1 MQYEPIKLYNTLKLV
16 ETRGDSTVTMADCL
30 RFLGQLI
37 EKSKEKK
44 KTNQLIIKRRKQ
56 LWILQL

>member
-1 MQYEPIKLYNTLKLV
+1 MQDEPIKLYNTLKLV

-30 RFLGQLI
+30 CFLGQLI

-44 KTNQLIIKRRKQ
+44 TNQLMIKRRKQ

>member
-1 MQYEPIKLYNTLKLV
+1 MQDEPIKLYNTLKLV

-37 EKSKEKK
+37 EKSKEK
-44 KTNQLIIKRRKQ
+44 NESVND
-56 LWILQL
+56 